1 MSGRTVIVTGASS
14 GIGAAVAQAFGRAG
28 DRVVLTAR
36 RLDRLQAV
44 ASGLPDALVVAA
56 DLTRRED
63 IARVIAEAVGR
74 YGAVD
79 VLVNNAG
86 FGQYNWL
93 EHLAEDDIRAQI
105 GVNLIAPI
113 LMTRAVLPD
122 MLARHR
128 GVIINVGSVAG
139 KIATPTMSIYNATK
153 FGLDGFSEAL
163 RREVG
168 PQGVHVC
175 VISPGPVEGTELGR
189 VRREKSVGIAM
200 AAGRLRSLRWLRTD
214 TERVARAI
222 VGLANRPR
230 PSLVVPAIYSVGI
243 TVNSMIP
250 LLVDR
255 LVSRAARRVRQSAP
269 AGGARST

>member
-14 GIGAAVAQAFGRAG
+14 GIGAAAAQAFGRAG

-63 IARVIAEAVGR
+63 IARIIAEAVGR

-93 EHLAEDDIRAQI
+93 EQLAEDDIRAQI

-175 VISPGPVEGTELGR
+175 VISPGPVDGTELGR
-189 VRREKSVGIAM
+189 VRREKSVGLAM
-200 AAGRLRSLRWLRTD
+200 AGGRLRSLRWLRTD

-250 LLVDR
+250 SLVDR
-255 LVSRAARRVRQSAP
+255 LVSRAARRVR
-269 AGGARST
+269 